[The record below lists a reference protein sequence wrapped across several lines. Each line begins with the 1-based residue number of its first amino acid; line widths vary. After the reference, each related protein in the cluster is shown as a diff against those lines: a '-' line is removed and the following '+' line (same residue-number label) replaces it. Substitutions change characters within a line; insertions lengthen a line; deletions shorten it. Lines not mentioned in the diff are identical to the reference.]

1 MHARARAHTRFKSK
15 PEAESEDIHL
25 GSTHVQLV
33 EDVFLHSGS
42 SCGCQSHHCHI
53 RELLTQFMQ
62 LLVVWAEIVAPLKDL
77 K

>member
-1 MHARARAHTRFKSK
+1 MHARAHTRFKSK

-53 RELLTQFMQ
+53 RELLT
-62 LLVVWAEIVAPLKDL
+62 
-77 K
+77 